1 MFRWGLSIYKGLGA
15 TRGILFGYMT
25 TVKKKM
31 KPTKL
36 LWVDLEMTGL
46 DPEKEVITEIAALVS
61 DFELNIEQEYEDTVH
76 YAPSDLKA
84 RFDAE
89 ENGFWNSMP
98 EERDKLIEA
107 CEKSTSSLKEIED
120 KMIEIVKKNFAEDE
134 SVILA
139 GNSIR
144 VDRMFIDKYMPRF
157 AALLHYR
164 MFDVTTFKIW
174 IEGNGH
180 DGRKKEERHRALYDI
195 HESMAELKYYLDK
208 GWMRL

>member
-1 MFRWGLSIYKGLGA
+1 
-15 TRGILFGYMT
+15 MT
-25 TVKKKM
+25 TIKKKM

-36 LWVDLEMTGL
+36 LWIDLEMTGL
-46 DPEKEVITEIAALVS
+46 EPKDEVITEIAALVS
-61 DFELNIEQEYEDTVH
+61 DFDLNIEVEYEATVH

-84 RFDAE
+84 RFDKE
-89 ENGFWNSMP
+89 PNGFWNSMP
-98 EERDKLIEA
+98 EERDKLIKA
-107 CEKSTSSLKEIED
+107 CAESESSLEEIED
-120 KMIEIVKKNFAEDE
+120 KMIELLKKNFADDE

-164 MFDVTTFKIW
+164 MFDVTAFKIW

-180 DGRKKEERHRALYDI
+180 EGRKKEERHRALYDI
-195 HESMAELKYYLDK
+195 HESMAELKYYLEK
-208 GWMRL
+208 GWLKI